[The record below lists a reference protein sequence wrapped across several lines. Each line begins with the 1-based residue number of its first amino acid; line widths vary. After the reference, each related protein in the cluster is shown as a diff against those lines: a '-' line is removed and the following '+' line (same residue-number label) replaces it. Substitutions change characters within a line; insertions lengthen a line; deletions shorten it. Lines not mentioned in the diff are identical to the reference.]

1 VDELISKKKIDNIV
15 QKFSKEITT
24 ETTSEQLMEVI
35 QKIIYQSIN
44 SIDISVIS
52 NIVAGKILRGR

>member
-1 VDELISKKKIDNIV
+1 MDELISKKKIDNIV
-15 QKFSKEITT
+15 QKFSKEITS
-24 ETTSEQLMEVI
+24 ETTSEQLIEII

>member
-1 VDELISKKKIDNIV
+1 MDELISKKKIDNIV

>member
-15 QKFSKEITT
+15 QKFSKEITS
-24 ETTSEQLMEVI
+24 ETTSEQLIEII

>member
-15 QKFSKEITT
+15 QKFSKEITS
-24 ETTSEQLMEVI
+24 ETTSEQLMEII